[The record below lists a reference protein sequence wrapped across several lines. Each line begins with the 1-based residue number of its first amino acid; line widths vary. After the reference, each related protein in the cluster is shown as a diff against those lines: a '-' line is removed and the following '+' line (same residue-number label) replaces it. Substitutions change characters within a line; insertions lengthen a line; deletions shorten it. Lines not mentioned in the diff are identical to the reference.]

1 MCNVSLGDGMIKGEE
16 IVVVKEYVRKM
27 DKTPNRSL
35 ETQKGDGNHLK

>member
-27 DKTPNRSL
+27 DKIFNRSL
-35 ETQKGDGNHLK
+35 EI